1 MNPKQLA
8 CVVLLLIIGGMTY
21 AAQMIHNKVTTT
33 RTEAEDA
40 ENAASTAETERS
52 TAEIAAA
59 MFKAD
64 TEDIRRFL
72 RTWLPALDRV
82 QTQQEAEQMIQLS
95 LRERGINLIR
105 SLKTELKTSAN
116 NKIIPKSLLTTL
128 TIEEEYAKVLNWLG
142 DIERR
147 MPTARM
153 KVVQIT
159 GGSTGRQLKMEVS
172 FETPIFDLAAA
183 DADKNKAR
191 EKAAKDKEK
200 EKDKAKKP

>member
-8 CVVLLLIIGGMTY
+8 CVVLLMIIGGMTY
-21 AAQMIHNKVTTT
+21 AAQMVHNKVSTT
-33 RTEAEDA
+33 RAEAEDMETAAVTA
-40 ENAASTAETERS
+40 ENERS
-52 TAEIAAA
+52 TAEIATA

-64 TEDIRRFL
+64 TEDVRRFL
-72 RTWLPALDRV
+72 RGWLPAIERV
-82 QTQQEAEQMIQLS
+82 QTQQEAEQTIELS
-95 LRERGINLIR
+95 LRERGINLVR
-105 SLKTELKTSAN
+105 SRKTELKTSTN
-116 NKIIPKSLLTTL
+116 NKVIPKSLLTTL

-147 MPTARM
+147 LPTARM

-183 DADKNKAR
+183 DAEKGKVKD
-191 EKAAKDKEK
+191 KAAKDTT
-200 EKDKAKKP
+200 KKP